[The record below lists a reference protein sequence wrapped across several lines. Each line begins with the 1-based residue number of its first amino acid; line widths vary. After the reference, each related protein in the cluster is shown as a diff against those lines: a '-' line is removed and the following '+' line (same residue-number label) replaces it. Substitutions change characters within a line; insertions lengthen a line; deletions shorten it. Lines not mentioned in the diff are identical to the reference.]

1 MNADGS
7 NERRL
12 TRSTAYDDGPA
23 WSPDGKRIVFSS
35 DRHERPDI
43 YAMNADGSAIK
54 QLTRNTDEA
63 GVDISPSWSPDGKRI
78 IFVRRSAPGTSADFE
93 IDVANS
99 DGTGIRPLTTNHA
112 GDCCPDWYT
121 PTPH

>member
-1 MNADGS
+1 MNADGN

-12 TRSTAYDDGPA
+12 TRSTAYGAGPA
-23 WSPDGKRIVFSS
+23 WSPDGKQILFSS
-35 DRHERPDI
+35 DRRGRPEI
-43 YAMNADGSAIK
+43 YVMNADGSGIK
-54 QLTRNTDEA
+54 RLTRNTEEA

-78 IFVRRSAPGTSADFE
+78 TFVRRRTGASDDFE

-112 GDCCPDWYT
+112 GYCCPDWYT